1 MIYTLFVMDSI
12 LCEEFSAFRRSEVR
26 HFPMGR
32 RSPEGL
38 RRLAL
43 SFGRKCTSE
52 AVLFGQFC
60 QLRDIAFD
68 TAVKEQT
75 DRRVSMSSTITF
87 DSVRAASACVLKRI
101 PQLPQLLKPE
111 QLETVTSGF

>member
-12 LCEEFSAFRRSEVR
+12 LCEEFSAFRRSQVR

-38 RRLAL
+38 RRLAT
-43 SFGRKCTSE
+43 SFGRKYTPE

-60 QLRDIAFD
+60 QLRDIAYS
-68 TAVKEQT
+68 VKALERNIHRLFSVLRT
-75 DRRVSMSSTITF
+75 SHDSNSSNYT
-87 DSVRAASACVLKRI
+87 
-101 PQLPQLLKPE
+101 
-111 QLETVTSGF
+111 ETGR